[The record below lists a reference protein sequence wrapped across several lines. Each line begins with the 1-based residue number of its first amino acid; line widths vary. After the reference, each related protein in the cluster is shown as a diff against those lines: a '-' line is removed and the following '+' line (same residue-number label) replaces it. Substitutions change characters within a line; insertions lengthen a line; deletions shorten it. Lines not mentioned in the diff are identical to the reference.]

1 MSSFGL
7 RHDSGGDPGGG
18 GEFEGRHLRDMEPDF
33 WLQLRRG
40 KALPMKCNN
49 IATVTG
55 EWKREVG
62 DTPSPPGMWR
72 AVLFSEDV
80 SLNLE

>member
-7 RHDSGGDPGGG
+7 RQDSGGDPGG
-18 GEFEGRHLRDMEPDF
+18 GEFEGRHLRAMEPDF
-33 WLQLRRG
+33 WLKIQRG
-40 KALPMKCNN
+40 KALPLKCND
-49 IATVTG
+49 ITTVTE

-62 DTPSPPGMWR
+62 DTPSLPGMWR
-72 AVLFSEDV
+72 SVLFSDV